1 VVRGPYVSTVVV
13 GLLCLAVA
21 GLVLAQELG
30 GFTLDWGEI
39 GPLGLVVAGGL
50 LVVLGGIGLLA
61 SRRRR

>member
-1 VVRGPYVSTVVV
+1 VVRGPYVSTAVV